1 MLEYKLIEIFTS
13 EGAKWNGRPLS
24 DAIVEY
30 VRDLK
35 IAARTIVTRATQG
48 SYESGEISTAR
59 IEVLSYN
66 IPVRITV
73 VIPAPELD
81 RILPKIEEMV
91 EDGIVAV
98 QDLNVVSHRAHG
110 NLIPGH
116 TRVCDIMTRDPRK
129 VGLSTPLDGAARL
142 LLSSVFTGL
151 PVVDENNRPVGVIAQ
166 GDLIYKA
173 NMPMRIGLL
182 AESDQQKLAAVL
194 ESLAPKRAGEIM
206 TKPAVVIEQDRLV
219 ADAVKLMLEKGVKRL
234 PVVDRAGKLIG
245 ILSRVDVFHTIMREC
260 PDWMAFQDQGILV
273 DNLRFASDIMRN
285 RSTYTVLPDTPV
297 EEVMRIIGCND
308 IQRVCVLDEEGHFL
322 GLISDRDLLVAFSS
336 RHPGILDYFMSKVPF
351 SERGRK
357 HRELRE
363 HLRAKTASEIMN
375 TSIVTIREDAPVEDA
390 VRLMLDR
397 AIKRLPVLDAE
408 GKFKGMI
415 SRDSLLR
422 KGFESG
428 GATGPA
434 KITLEK

>member
-1 MLEYKLIEIFTS
+1 MLQYKLIDIFTS
-13 EGAKWNGRPLS
+13 EGARWDGRPLS
-24 DAIVEY
+24 DAIVQY

-35 IAARTIVTRATQG
+35 IAARTLVTRATQG
-48 SYESGEISTAR
+48 SYESGEISTGR

-66 IPVRITV
+66 IPVRITI
-73 VIPAPELD
+73 VIPGSELE
-81 RILPKIEEMV
+81 RILPKMEEMV
-91 EDGIVAV
+91 EDGIVTV
-98 QDLNVVSHRAHG
+98 QDLNVVSHRTRG

-116 TRVCDIMTRDPRK
+116 TRVCDIMTRDPKK
-129 VGLSTPLDGAARL
+129 VGLSTPLDEAARL
-142 LLSSVFTGL
+142 LLSSAFTGL
-151 PVVDENNRPVGVIAQ
+151 PVVDEDNRPVGVIAQ

-206 TKPAVVIEQDRLV
+206 TKPAVIIDQDRLV
-219 ADAVKLMLEKGVKRL
+219 TDAVKLMLEKGVKRL
-234 PVVDRAGKLIG
+234 PVVDRTGKLTG
-245 ILSRVDVFHTIMREC
+245 ILSRVDVFRTIMREC
-260 PDWMAFQDQGILV
+260 PRWMAFQDQGIVV
-273 DNLRFASDIMRN
+273 DNLRFASDIMRS
-285 RSTYTVLPDTPV
+285 RSTYTVLPETPV

-308 IQRVCVLDEEGHFL
+308 IQRVCVLDGEGHFL
-322 GLISDRDLLVAFSS
+322 GLISDRDLLVAFSN

-357 HRELRE
+357 HRELRD
-363 HLRAKTASEIMN
+363 HLRAGTASEIMN
-375 TSIVTIREDAPVEDA
+375 TSIVTVREDTPVEDA
-390 VRLMLDR
+390 LRLMLER

-422 KGFESG
+422 KGFAG
-428 GATGPA
+428 GGTAGRD
-434 KITLEK
+434 